1 MSKLTGNTR
10 FRTTWRGKM
19 VLQVQFF
26 YLIRMYGEIHSV
38 VGWRDAQP
46 SDINA
51 ATQSVEVHKYV

>member
-10 FRTTWRGKM
+10 FRTAWFGKM

-26 YLIRMYGEIHSV
+26 YLIRVHGEIFSV

-46 SDINA
+46 SDVNV
-51 ATQSVEVHKYV
+51 ATQSVEVTRR